1 MTKRI
6 ICASLRALA
15 LILFASMISFAICG
29 LQASNDAKL
38 EDELLRYKE
47 AYKAVPVTVTVTP
60 RTDEEGRTSLIAP
73 WTADLFTGNNP
84 VEIDAISPE
93 NGERVTK
100 QVSFAE
106 YLKDV
111 RIKMSKKPQLING
124 SDVTTQIPG
133 KYPYLI
139 GITSIPSDE
148 QLLSENGC
156 EITWYDGYDETVFG
170 SEELVCLVPAGKAE
184 AYDNG
189 NGETVLYFYYAW
201 GRMEN
206 GTYVE
211 VSRQEYECTLKIV
224 GTYTAGDEMSIYC
237 PFSIIEQVYVGLD
250 ESLSPDSISATIAD
264 NMRLDEFRE
273 TASVFFPKLAEN
285 PGEVPKIVKVNHR
298 SNSYT
303 FSSEL
308 NSISIDDD
316 DLFDY
321 TAPVLEKETELNSM
335 LEQTVLV
342 ASAAAGLLVG
352 LIVTLL
358 RKRGI
363 GLKWEKGDSGAAIV
377 LGALLEQ
384 MIFTIVGI
392 AAGGACYSWKPIDK
406 LFTFAVIYFAVLTFV
421 TVTVM
426 SIILI
431 KLSKSMKRDRSY
443 GGDNFV
449 TVCKKIIFGTLKR
462 MKRTPVR
469 AVALMI
475 FASIVTLL
483 LCGLQASSDAEM
495 RRFEKACEE
504 VAITVSVSN
513 PSGKDTETV
522 VVSEDKVV
530 EIPDPL
536 FVTDWVYELFTGKV
550 PVSFYDVSGIDDPTK
565 NRDELNKLMSE
576 SMPVRLSLTEY
587 LKDIKVKGSISIERI
602 NGGEFNEPNLIGMTS
617 LSCEPELLPENGCD
631 LLWREGYDESIFDS
645 EDAVCLIPSGKAE
658 QYDNGNGEVVLTFT
672 NKVLKSVSVD
682 GEFVVEY
689 ETVEYEYT
697 FKIAGT
703 YTGGDWNSVY
713 CSIENANRIT
723 EEARLHLMI
732 GALSGN
738 IADYSRLDEF
748 REKASFCFLEPGP
761 GSVEVPW
768 DYYVDHSY
776 YEFYPYALK
785 IESAEMDALALALEE
800 KIESNRRASLAVLG
814 LFAVAGAVLS
824 VAMIR
829 SRKREILLM
838 RTLGEPLPRVFFGLI
853 LEQII
858 CILLGMI
865 ISGAAFLW
873 KPIDK
878 LLIYALIYFVC
889 LVLASLVIM
898 SKKLIR
904 TVKEVK

>member
-1 MTKRI
+1 MTKKI

-47 AYKAVPVTVTVTP
+47 AYKAVPVTVTISP
-60 RTDEEGRTSLIAP
+60 RTDEKGSTAWINP
-73 WTADLFTGNNP
+73 WTPDLFTGKHP
-84 VEIDAISPE
+84 VEIVAVSPE

-100 QVSFAE
+100 QISFAE

-111 RIKMSKKPQLING
+111 RVKMSSSPQAING
-124 SDVTTQIPG
+124 VSFFDPETRTKPL
-133 KYPYLI
+133 LI
-139 GITSIPSDE
+139 GINSLFADE
-148 QLLSENGC
+148 ALLPENGC
-156 EITWYDGYDETVFG
+156 EIKWYEGYDESIFG
-170 SEELVCLVPAGKAE
+170 KDEALCLVPADMADDF
-184 AYDNG
+184 DNG
-189 NGETVLYFYYAW
+189 NGETAVYFNVTV

-206 GTYVE
+206 GTFVE
-211 VSRQEYECTLKIV
+211 TSRREHECTLKIV
-224 GTYTAGDEMSIYC
+224 GTYTAGDGKSIYC
-237 PFSIIEQVYVGLD
+237 SLPIIEKVR
-250 ESLSPDSISATIAD
+250 ESMEDSVSIDAVSATIAD

-321 TAPVLEKETELNSM
+321 TAPVLEKEAELNSM

-342 ASAAAGLLVG
+342 ASVAAGLLVG

-363 GLKWEKGDSGAAIV
+363 GLKWEKGSSGAAIV

-384 MIFTIVGI
+384 MICTIVGI
-392 AAGGACYSWKPIDK
+392 AAGGAYYSWKPVDK
-406 LFTFAVIYFAVLTFV
+406 LFTFAVVYFAVLTFV

-431 KLSKSMKRDRSY
+431 KLSKSMNRDRSY

-449 TVCKKIIFGTLKR
+449 TVCKKIIFSTLKR
-462 MKRTPVR
+462 LKRTPVR
-469 AVALMI
+469 AVALML
-475 FASIVTLL
+475 FASIVTLI

-495 RRFEKACEE
+495 RRFEKSCEE

-522 VVSEDKVV
+522 VVSEDKVI

-645 EDAVCLIPSGKAE
+645 EDAVCLVPSGKAE

-713 CSIENANRIT
+713 CSMGNANRIT
-723 EEARLHLMI
+723 EESGLYLMI

-738 IADYSRLDEF
+738 IADYSRLEEF

-761 GSVEVPW
+761 ASIEVPW

-800 KIESNRRASLAVLG
+800 KIESNRRASLVVLVI
-814 LFAVAGAVLS
+814 FAVAGAVLS
-824 VAMIR
+824 VAMNR